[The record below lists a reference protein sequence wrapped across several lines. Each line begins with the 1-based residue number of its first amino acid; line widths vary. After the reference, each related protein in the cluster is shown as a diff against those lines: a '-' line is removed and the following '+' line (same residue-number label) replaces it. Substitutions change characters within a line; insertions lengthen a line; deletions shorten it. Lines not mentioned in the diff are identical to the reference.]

1 MNSKPFLSSKLNW
14 LGIVTFIA
22 GLGAFADKVPA
33 AWLPYLTA
41 AAGIATVLLR
51 TFGTS
56 TSISGLTSPG
66 NQPTPRV

>member
-1 MNSKPFLSSKLNW
+1 VNTKPFFASKLNW
-14 LGIVTFIA
+14 LGIITFFA

-33 AWLPYLTA
+33 SWVPYITA

-56 TSISGLTSPG
+56 TAISGVTK
-66 NQPTPRV
+66 